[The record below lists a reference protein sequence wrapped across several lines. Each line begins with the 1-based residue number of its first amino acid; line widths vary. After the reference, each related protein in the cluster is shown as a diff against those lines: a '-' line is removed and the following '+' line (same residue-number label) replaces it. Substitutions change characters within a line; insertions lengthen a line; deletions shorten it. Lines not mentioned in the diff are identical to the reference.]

1 MGNNDDKILATCLSL
16 CKNNSQLSVDSPQA
30 EGTFAAVGI
39 QNVRFFIFNLIVS
52 GEPKKIYRDVVLL
65 TEDRN
70 LRVKALSSDM
80 PVRAVMDFVN
90 WLNFNN
96 S

>member
-1 MGNNDDKILATCLSL
+1 MYFLSYFL
-16 CKNNSQLSVDSPQA
+16 FV
-30 EGTFAAVGI
+30 
-39 QNVRFFIFNLIVS
+39 
-52 GEPKKIYRDVVLL
+52 GEPRKIYRDVVLL

-80 PVRAVMDFVN
+80 PVRALMDFIN
-90 WLNFNN
+90 WLSFNN

>member
-16 CKNNSQLSVDSPQA
+16 CKNNSQQSVDSPQA
-30 EGTFAAVGI
+30 EGTFAVVTV
-39 QNVRFFIFNLIVS
+39 QNVRLFYFRPVVS

-90 WLNFNN
+90 WLNFN
-96 S
+96 SS